1 MNLLPPGDMKSSPNR
16 TFTGVWG
23 ISSYEI
29 DNLASGFALTQ
40 EGGEDVLLASS
51 PDPAKLRDA
60 SAQLLTTPPPPKGGR
75 GLPVASAAPSGGEG
89 SPPKPL

>member
-1 MNLLPPGDMKSSPNR
+1 MSNPRIRSTVGAHPAAMEMLRG
-16 TFTGVWG
+16 
-23 ISSYEI
+23 
-29 DNLASGFALTQ
+29 AGFALTQ